1 MKPDIASRV
10 GLFLF
15 PLLAL
20 PAMALAHA
28 ALDRAEP
35 KVGADV
41 SKSPAEI
48 RIWFTQHPEPAF
60 SKIQVFG
67 PDGKEVDKKDS
78 HVDEKDKS
86 LLIVSLPQLPAG
98 SYKVHW
104 DVVSLDT
111 HRTRGDFKFTVK

>member
-1 MKPDIASRV
+1 MKRATALLSGV
-10 GLFLF
+10 LGLS
-15 PLLAL
+15 LLAF
-20 PAMALAHA
+20 PALASAHA
-28 ALDRAEP
+28 ALDKAEP
-35 KVGADV
+35 KVGSDV
-41 SKSPAEI
+41 SKPPAEVK
-48 RIWFTQHPEPAF
+48 IWFTQHPEPAF

-86 LLIVSLPQLPAG
+86 LLIVSVEQLPPG
-98 SYKVHW
+98 TYKVHW

>member
-1 MKPDIASRV
+1 MYCPVSRKSRNACSVSASSASCA
-10 GLFLF
+10 FC
-15 PLLAL
+15 ASTTS
-20 PAMALAHA
+20 PAA
-28 ALDRAEP
+28 RAE
-35 KVGADV
+35 V
-41 SKSPAEI
+41 

-78 HVDEKDKS
+78 HVDEKEKS
-86 LLIVSLPQLPAG
+86 VLIVSVEQLPPG
-98 SYKVHW
+98 TYKVHW